1 MIFHWKLELELVA
14 YDEHFIMETERHR
27 QVVHGGTP
35 GTAISSG
42 GTPDTGYGTPFR
54 LNLTTVTKS
63 VSNPNPIS
71 VNSRGLRVFVLSFV
85 RPPTRETTVFN
96 ISFMRLFV
104 TEAS

>member
-1 MIFHWKLELELVA
+1 MAESYVQ
-14 YDEHFIMETERHR
+14 Y
-27 QVVHGGTP
+27 TP
-35 GTAISSG
+35 
-42 GTPDTGYGTPFR
+42 
-54 LNLTTVTKS
+54 
-63 VSNPNPIS
+63 

>member
-1 MIFHWKLELELVA
+1 MSGIDYCISLLDGAPKTMTDKLQRVMNAAACITANTRKFDHGPTQLRRDILYWLDVA
-14 YDEHFIMETERHR
+14 DRIT
-27 QVVHGGTP
+27 
-35 GTAISSG
+35 
-42 GTPDTGYGTPFR
+42 FR
-54 LNLTTVTKS
+54 LC
-63 VSNPNPIS
+63 